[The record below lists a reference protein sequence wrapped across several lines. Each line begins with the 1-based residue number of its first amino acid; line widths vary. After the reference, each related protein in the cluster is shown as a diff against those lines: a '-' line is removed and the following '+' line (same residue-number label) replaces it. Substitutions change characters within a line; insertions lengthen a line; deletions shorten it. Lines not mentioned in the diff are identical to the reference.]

1 MKNQYCVGLTLV
13 ICMIASMCVDETY
26 CAAVSSAKQ
35 GNNKPEKQQGNTQDV
50 TSIDNDVITK
60 EDLFQLQN
68 FIQLKGKKY
77 FIDKK

>member
-13 ICMIASMCVDETY
+13 ICMIVSMCVDETY

-50 TSIDNDVITK
+50 ITK
-60 EDLFQLQN
+60 EDLLELQN
-68 FIQLKGKKY
+68 FVQLKGMKY
-77 FIDKK
+77 FSY